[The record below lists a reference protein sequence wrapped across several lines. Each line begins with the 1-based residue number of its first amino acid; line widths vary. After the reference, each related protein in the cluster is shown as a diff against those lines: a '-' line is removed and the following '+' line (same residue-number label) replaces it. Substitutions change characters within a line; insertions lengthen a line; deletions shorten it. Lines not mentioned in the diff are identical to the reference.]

1 MNTNKVI
8 YSNGFLLNDKL
19 SEILLPLPSHMQK
32 NQKIK
37 KKYIKMLCTCTL
49 QKERLT
55 ES

>member
-37 KKYIKMLCTCTL
+37 KKIYKNALYMYTTKRKIN
-49 QKERLT
+49 
-55 ES
+55 